1 MRIVARVFAVLL
13 GVLLIQQAH
22 AQIGGGFGGMKGG
35 MRGGMRDGDARRDSR
50 PAMPQ
55 RPADPEAIDDQ
66 LGLVEEALNLTQ
78 GQWPAWQRYADRVR
92 GLAADIARERTRAE
106 TSEKQDAV
114 QQIERAADSARNRL
128 TALEDIAAAARTLYG
143 ALNPDQKSMA
153 DARLANVVLQLSG
166 TPQAGITNRR

>member
-13 GVLLIQQAH
+13 GALLIQQAH
-22 AQIGGGFGGMKGG
+22 AQIGGGFGG

-78 GQWPAWQRYADRVR
+78 SQWPAWQRYSDKVR

-106 TSEKQDAV
+106 TGEKQNAV
-114 QQIERAADSARNRL
+114 QQIDRATDTARNRL
-128 TALEDIAAAARTLYG
+128 AALEDIAA
-143 ALNPDQKSMA
+143 S
-153 DARLANVVLQLSG
+153 
-166 TPQAGITNRR
+166 

>member
-1 MRIVARVFAVLL
+1 MR
-13 GVLLIQQAH
+13 
-22 AQIGGGFGGMKGG
+22 GG

-78 GQWPAWQRYADRVR
+78 SQWPAWQRYSDKVR

-106 TSEKQDAV
+106 TGEKQNAV
-114 QQIERAADSARNRL
+114 QQIDRATDTARNRL
-128 TALEDIAAAARTLYG
+128 AALEDIAASARTLYS
-143 ALNPDQKSMA
+143 ALNPQQQSMA
-153 DARLANVVLQLSG
+153 DARLANVVLQLTG
-166 TPQAGITNRR
+166 TPQTGMGNRPMR